1 MLWLLFVGLI
11 MAVVVGVVIG
21 AVSGFA
27 LLTAILC
34 CKRSVLYT
42 ALVAPT
48 VKLCSKTGRQLRI
61 SLQLGYFQSPSVA
74 EPTSVTSE
82 TYVR

>member
-1 MLWLLFVGLI
+1 MIVGLI

-34 CKRSVLYT
+34 CKRSLTLY
-42 ALVAPT
+42 ALLLLFYSNDYCHIIVT
-48 VKLCSKTGRQLRI
+48 QHLRRDT
-61 SLQLGYFQSPSVA
+61 
-74 EPTSVTSE
+74 TSVCYT
-82 TYVR
+82 V